1 MCLLLRDAP
10 PKQFNLFLKSG
21 TFRNITYRTKLDQR
35 VVMVL
40 MVSITLSISYYK
52 LFINQYNFV
61 GIACQLSMIVQ
72 VFSRN
77 RTDNPNFI
85 FYPTHLKEFKTN
97 WMKFYKLMCLC
108 RSTIVVCIF
117 FKLQLLLCLA
127 GKKKWKPS
135 VKACLFHVFAP
146 IQTINEK
153 KTSNSTLHRRKKRG
167 QTHQFIEISPYS
179 ETFCYEI
186 NNLYQDKRKIAFA
199 DKYNIIK

>member
-153 KTSNSTLHRRKKRG
+153 KNFQFDAASQEEKRANPSIHWNFTLLRD
-167 QTHQFIEISPYS
+167 ILLWNY
-179 ETFCYEI
+179 
-186 NNLYQDKRKIAFA
+186 
-199 DKYNIIK
+199 